1 MSKIDNQELLKA
13 LENDNNTNIIN
24 LTNSIIKNMKNDVI
38 QKLQLKKDEIKE
50 LHTKLKDYRYINEIN
65 DINYGFYI
73 RWINLKDIDDLNLN
87 RGAFISEIK
96 ITDNGIVII
105 CKTRFNRHF
114 QIKFDE
120 NLIFQKI
127 SPQEQ
132 IILKILDAL
141 AHK

>member
-13 LENDNNTNIIN
+13 LENDNNSNIIN
-24 LTNSIIKNMKNDVI
+24 LTNSIIKNVKNDVI
-38 QKLQLKKDEIKE
+38 QKLQLKRDEIKE

-96 ITDNGIVII
+96 ITDNGIMII
-105 CKTRFNRHF
+105 CKTRLNRHF

-132 IILKILDAL
+132 VILKILDVL
-141 AHK
+141 ADK

>member
-38 QKLQLKKDEIKE
+38 QKLQLKRDEIKE

-73 RWINLKDIDDLNLN
+73 
-87 RGAFISEIK
+87 FIS
-96 ITDNGIVII
+96 T
-105 CKTRFNRHF
+105 
-114 QIKFDE
+114 
-120 NLIFQKI
+120 
-127 SPQEQ
+127 
-132 IILKILDAL
+132 
-141 AHK
+141 

>member
-1 MSKIDNQELLKA
+1 MSQIDNMALLKA
-13 LENDNNTNIIN
+13 LENDNNSNIIN
-24 LTNSIIKNMKNDVI
+24 LTNSIIKNVKNDVI
-38 QKLQLKKDEIKE
+38 QKLQLKRDEIKE

-96 ITDNGIVII
+96 ITDNGIMII
-105 CKTRFNRHF
+105 CKTRLNRHF

-132 IILKILDAL
+132 VILKILDVL
-141 AHK
+141 ADK

>member
-1 MSKIDNQELLKA
+1 
-13 LENDNNTNIIN
+13 
-24 LTNSIIKNMKNDVI
+24 MKNDVI

-127 SPQEQ
+127 SQQEQ
-132 IILKILDAL
+132 IILKILDVL
-141 AHK
+141 ANK